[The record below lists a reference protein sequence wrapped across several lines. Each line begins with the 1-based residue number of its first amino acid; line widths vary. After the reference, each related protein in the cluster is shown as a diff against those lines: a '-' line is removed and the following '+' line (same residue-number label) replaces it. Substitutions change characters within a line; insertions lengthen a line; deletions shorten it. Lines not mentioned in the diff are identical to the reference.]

1 VHEMA
6 GMSRPAFLAF
16 DVNETLLDLSALDPP
31 IESAL
36 GDASLR
42 PVWFQLMLQLAFVG
56 EITGEYV
63 DFASA
68 QRAALEMIARRQGVP
83 LDEQAAAAV
92 AQAMRVLPAHP
103 DVPDALERLRHGG
116 FGLVAFTNSALEVAR
131 EQLAN
136 AGIAGAFDAVV
147 SADEARQLKPAR
159 RAYEMV
165 AECCR
170 VDTGEL
176 MLVAAHHWDVTGAM
190 AAGARAAFV
199 ARPGMVPSPLGAQPE
214 LIADDLDELAGLLL
228 DLG

>member
-1 VHEMA
+1 MHEMA

-103 DVPDALERLRHGG
+103 DVSGALERLRSGG
-116 FGLVAFTNSALEVAR
+116 FGLVAFTNSTLEVAR
-131 EQLAN
+131 EQLAS

-159 RAYEMV
+159 RAYGMA
-165 AECCR
+165 AECCG
-170 VDTGEL
+170 VDIGEM
-176 MLVAAHHWDVTGAM
+176 MLVAAHNWDVTGAM
-190 AAGARAAFV
+190 AAGARTAFV